1 MKYTVKDF
9 MKEFKHLRKFYKT
22 KKEFKEHLLSGEV
35 TINIPDMI
43 KLINK

>member
-22 KKEFKEHLLSGEV
+22 KKEFEKHLLSGEV
-35 TINIPDMI
+35 KISISDMI
-43 KLINK
+43 ELKNK